1 MGTKKLPSGVSVR
14 KDRNSIRISFQY
26 SGVQCQETL
35 KNLQASKASDIKYAS
50 QLKAEV
56 DRKISLGTFH
66 YADYF
71 PKSPKLKLFGA
82 MRSDSTVKDY
92 LAHYV
97 EINTKRGLATSTIRG
112 YEIAAR
118 RLSLLHSLSLVN
130 LSVNHLKQFITDK
143 CLNTAKP
150 LTAKTIRNT
159 LSVLNGAIQLAVNDG
174 TLKQN
179 ICKDFNWTLLVQ
191 RSQATRDRTVDPFTL
206 DEIGLILKHQHSQE
220 GRNTIEFMFFTGLR
234 QSEMNGLLWECVDLE
249 RGTIEIKQAVVYG
262 EIKQTKTNKGQ
273 RFIDLEPRAL
283 AAIRDQYER
292 THDESKYV
300 FLDVKTRKPYKND
313 EALRKK
319 LWVPILKKADVRYRK
334 PYNMRHTYAC
344 MMISDNRNTFWIAD
358 QMGHEDPTMLFRH
371 YGSYL
376 KDHDKK
382 GQQ

>member
-1 MGTKKLPSGVSVR
+1 MGTKKLPSGVSTR

-26 SGVQCQETL
+26 QGVQCQETL
-35 KNLQASKASDIKYAS
+35 KGLKANKSGDIKYAS
-50 QLKAEV
+50 QLKAEI
-56 DRKISLGTFH
+56 DRKISLGSFH

-71 PKSPKLKLFGA
+71 PSSPKLKLFGA

-92 LAHYV
+92 LAHYID
-97 EINTKRGLATSTIRG
+97 INTKRGLATSTIRG

-118 RLSLLHSLSLVN
+118 RLSLLHPLTLIN

-143 CLNTAKP
+143 CLNTGKP

-174 TLKQN
+174 TLKEN
-179 ICKDFNWTLLVQ
+179 ICANFNWTLLVQ
-191 RSQATRDRTVDPFTL
+191 RSQATRERTVDPFTL
-206 DEIGLILKHQHSQE
+206 TEIDAILDHQRSQE

-234 QSEMNGLLWECVDLE
+234 QSEMNGLMWENVDLE
-249 RGTIEIKQAVVYG
+249 QGSIEIKQAIVYG
-262 EIKQTKTNKGQ
+262 EVKQTKTNKGQ

-283 AAIRDQYER
+283 SAIQNQLNH
-292 THDESKYV
+292 TGDESKYV
-300 FLDVKTRKPYKND
+300 FLDVKTRRPYKND

-319 LWVPILKKADVRYRK
+319 LWVPILELAGVRYRK

-344 MMISDNRNTFWIAD
+344 MMISDNRNTFWVAD

-382 GQQ
+382 EN